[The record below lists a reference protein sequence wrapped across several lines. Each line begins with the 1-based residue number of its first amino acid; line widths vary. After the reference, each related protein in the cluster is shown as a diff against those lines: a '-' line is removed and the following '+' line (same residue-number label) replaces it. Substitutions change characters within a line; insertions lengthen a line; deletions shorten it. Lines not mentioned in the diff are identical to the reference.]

1 MISYSIIIP
10 HYNVPDLLRR
20 SLASIP
26 HREDVQIIVIDD
38 CSSEQVLA
46 ELRKFENDFPYVQF
60 VYSEE
65 NKGGGYARNVGLQ
78 HAVGKYLLFLDA
90 DDFFHDNINAFLDDY
105 KDEDCDVVFFNAD
118 SVDSSSGKP
127 MNRTKKLNRRV
138 SSYISGKDPAALQ
151 LRYLSVVP
159 WNKMVKKELID
170 THRIRFDEVYGHDD
184 VTFSYLV
191 GYYAKKIK
199 VGDRMVYCVT
209 WRSDSVTRN
218 KSLTWKLNLMEVYS
232 RKNRFMRIHHIPVFD
247 QTMLYPIRNELK
259 SRNRNQLDAFF
270 SIAKQYGFSK
280 LFILYLIAKQSMRYR
295 ILTLGDTWNCPK

>member
-1 MISYSIIIP
+1 MSARYSIVIP
-10 HYNVPDLLRR
+10 HYNIPDLLRR

-26 HREDVQIIVIDD
+26 HRKDVQIIVIDD

-105 KDEDCDVVFFNAD
+105 KDEDCDVEFFNAD

-127 MNRTKKLNRRV
+127 MNRTKKLNRCV
-138 SSYISGKDPAALQ
+138 SSYISGKDPTAIQ

-159 WNKMVKKELID
+159 WNKMVKKELVD
-170 THRIRFDEVYGHDD
+170 SHHIRFDEIYGHDD
-184 VTFSYLV
+184 ITFSYLV

-199 VGDRMVYCVT
+199 VDDRMVYCYT
-209 WRSDSVTRN
+209 FRSDSISNDR
-218 KSLTWKLNLMEVYS
+218 SLNCKLNLMEVYS
-232 RKNRFMRIHHIPVFD
+232 RKNRFMRTHHIPVFD
-247 QTMLYPIRNELK
+247 QSVLSPIIIGLKERNW
-259 SRNRNQLDAFF
+259 NQLDAFF
-270 SIAKQYGFSK
+270 SIAKKYGFSK
-280 LFILYLIAKQSMRYR
+280 WYILYSIAKHFVQCR
-295 ILTLGDTWNCPK
+295 IIRFFS

>member
-1 MISYSIIIP
+1 MMSARYSIIIP
-10 HYNVPDLLRR
+10 HYNIPDLLRR

-105 KDEDCDVVFFNAD
+105 KDGNCDVVFFNAD

-127 MNRTKKLNRRV
+127 MNRTKNLNGYV
-138 SSYISGKDPAALQ
+138 SSYISGKDPTALQ
-151 LRYLSVVP
+151 LRFLNVVP
-159 WNKMVKKELID
+159 WGKMVKKELID
-170 THRIRFDEVYGHDD
+170 SHRIRFDEVYAIDD

-199 VGDRMVYCVT
+199 VDDRVVYCT
-209 WRSDSVTRN
+209 TCRPDSVTQFQSYN
-218 KSLTWKLNLMEVYS
+218 WNLTQIEVYS
-232 RKNRFMRIHHIPVFD
+232 RKNRFMRTHHIPVFD
-247 QTMLYPIRNELK
+247 QGMLYPIRYGLK
-259 SRNRNQLDAFF
+259 SRNWNQLDAFF

-280 LFILYLIAKQSMRYR
+280 LFILYYIGKQSAKCR
-295 ILTLGDTWNCPK
+295 IDKFLSKI